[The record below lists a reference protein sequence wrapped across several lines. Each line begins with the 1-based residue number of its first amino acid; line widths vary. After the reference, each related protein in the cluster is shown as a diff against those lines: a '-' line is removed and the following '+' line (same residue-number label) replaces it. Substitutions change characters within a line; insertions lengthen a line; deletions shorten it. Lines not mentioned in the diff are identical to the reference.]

1 MDTATGNK
9 LRPLAPRRYA
19 GVMRMRAADAHVPS
33 DAWVTPL
40 RTAWDRYGATQEVW
54 WAVSDNACFR
64 FLNLKT

>member
-40 RTAWDRYGATQEVW
+40 RTAWDGYGATQGGV
-54 WAVSDNACFR
+54 VGSIRQCVF
-64 FLNLKT
+64 